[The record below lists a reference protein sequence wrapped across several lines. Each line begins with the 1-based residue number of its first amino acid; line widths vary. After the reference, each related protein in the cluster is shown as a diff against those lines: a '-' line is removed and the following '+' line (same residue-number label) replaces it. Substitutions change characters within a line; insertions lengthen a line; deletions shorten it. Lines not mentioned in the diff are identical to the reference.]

1 MSNKKE
7 LIKPPIKWVGGK
19 TQIIEKILE
28 EFPKEINN
36 YFEIFLG
43 GGSVLLALLSCKNI
57 KITGKIHAY
66 DLNETLI
73 HFYKN
78 IQTNPREFIDYT
90 VNLVKEFNKIE
101 DIEVNRKPKTIEDAK
116 TSKESF
122 YYWIRS
128 QYNNLIQKKK
138 NSIVGSSYFLFL
150 NKTCFRGLY
159 RTGPN
164 GFNVPFGHYK
174 NPEIINKDHILVISS
189 LIKNV
194 IFKVSD
200 FKSSIKDE
208 YESDD
213 FIYLDPPY
221 APENNKSFV
230 SYNEDGFGIEQHK
243 NLFKLCNELETNFL
257 MSNSDVELVK
267 DNFDKDVF
275 EIETI
280 SCKRSINSKKPG
292 SKSNELLIKNYF
304 FV

>member
-1 MSNKKE
+1 MSYKKE

-19 TQIIEKILE
+19 TQIIEKILK

-43 GGSVLLALLSCKNI
+43 GGSVLLGLLSCKNI
-57 KITGKIHAY
+57 KILGKIYAF

-78 IQTNPREFIDYT
+78 IQTNPKELIDYT
-90 VNLVKEFNKIE
+90 VNLVKEFNQIE
-101 DIEVNRKPKTIEDAK
+101 GEKVNRNPKTIEDAK

-122 YYWIRS
+122 YYWVRS
-128 QYNNLIQKKK
+128 EYNKLSQTKKK
-138 NSIVGSSYFLFL
+138 TIIGSSYFLFL

-164 GFNVPFGHYK
+164 GFNVPYGHYK
-174 NPEIINKDHILVISS
+174 NPEIINKEHIMVISS

-194 IFKVSD
+194 IFQVSD
-200 FKSSIKDE
+200 FKSSIKEKYDNN
-208 YESDD
+208 D

-230 SYNEDGFGIEQHK
+230 KYNEDGFDIEQHK
-243 NLFKLCNELETNFL
+243 KLFKLCNSLKTNFL
-257 MSNSDVELVK
+257 MSNSDVNLVK
-267 DNFDKDVF
+267 DYFNKEVF

-280 SCKRSINSKKPG
+280 LCKRFINSKNPE
-292 SKSNELLIKNYF
+292 SKTNELLIKNYF